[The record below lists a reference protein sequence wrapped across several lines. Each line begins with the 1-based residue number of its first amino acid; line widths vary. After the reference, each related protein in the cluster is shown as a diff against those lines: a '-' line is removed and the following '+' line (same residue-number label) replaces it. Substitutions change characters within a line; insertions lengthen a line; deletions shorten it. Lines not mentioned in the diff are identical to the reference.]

1 MRFPPVMLQP
11 MCHVPVAQCERIPRN
26 SHCGNCKVD
35 DIKTVAPIGGEEDL
49 RHNIT
54 KEKLSKGETVY
65 GCFVRYPNA
74 ALVEVLGYC
83 GWDFIVFD
91 GEHGTIEPADCEAMV
106 RAAELQSVTPVIRV
120 PVNQPHVILRFL
132 DTGAQGL
139 HVPMVRSA
147 ADAEAVIQSVKY
159 QPRGSRGLA
168 AIRAADYGQRIPFI
182 QYVTEAN
189 AESLVVVHIET
200 EDAVQRLPEITR
212 VEGLDVI
219 FIGPTDLSNSL
230 GHPGELQH
238 PQVQTT
244 LQRCVETI
252 LSSSLALGIMV
263 SNADAACQWQK
274 RGARYIAVGL
284 EAVLNPACRAYL
296 KSARDPRTRIP
307 DAR

>member
-1 MRFPPVMLQP
+1 M
-11 MCHVPVAQCERIPRN
+11 
-26 SHCGNCKVD
+26 
-35 DIKTVAPIGGEEDL
+35 

-54 KEKLSKGETVY
+54 KEKLGRGEVVY

-106 RAAELQSVTPVIRV
+106 RAAELQAVTPIIRV
-120 PVNQPHVILRFL
+120 SVNQPHIILRFL

-147 ADAEAVIQSVKY
+147 TDAEGIVRSAKY

-168 AIRAADYGQRIPFI
+168 AIRAADYGQRIPFR

-189 AESLVVVHIET
+189 AEMLVVVHIET
-200 EDAVQRLPEITR
+200 EDAVERLPEIIQ

-219 FIGPTDLSNSL
+219 FLGPTDLSNSL

-238 PQVQTT
+238 PRVQATVE
-244 LQRCVETI
+244 RCVETV

-263 SNADAACQWQK
+263 PNAESACQWQR

-284 EAVLNPACRAYL
+284 EAVLNPACRTYL
-296 KSARDPRTRIP
+296 KSVR
-307 DAR
+307 DARTSGW